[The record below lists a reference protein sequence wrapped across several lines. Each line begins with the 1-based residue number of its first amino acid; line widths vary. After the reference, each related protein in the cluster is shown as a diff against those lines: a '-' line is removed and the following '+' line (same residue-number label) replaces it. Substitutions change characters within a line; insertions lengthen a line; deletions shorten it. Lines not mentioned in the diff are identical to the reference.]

1 MTNILGF
8 FDPDSR
14 NPGIFEVPEIQHHK
28 FSYILGSILWTFRRC
43 AFKLEDWLQRYWHK
57 WQANGFSPVWILMWI
72 CKLAYDLARKLH
84 IWQAW
89 GFVSDLE
96 VFFWY
101 WNNIGYI
108 SLREIIIVIFFSP
121 NFSPSIFKKK
131 AIESMILLFI
141 KVFEKNSYILGSIL
155 WTFRWCLFKLE
166 DRLQQNVHKW
176 QANGFSPVWIIMWIF
191 KRALFLTRKL
201 HIWQAWGFA
210 SQILWYWNNIE

>member
-1 MTNILGF
+1 MNQWYFYSSKILKKK
-8 FDPDSR
+8 P
-14 NPGIFEVPEIQHHK
+14 
-28 FSYILGSILWTFRRC
+28 SYILGSILWTFRRC

-89 GFVSDLE
+89 GFVSNLE
-96 VFFWY
+96 VIFWY
-101 WNNIGYI
+101 WNNIGYT
-108 SLREIIIVIFFSP
+108 SLRVIINHCCDIFLPF
-121 NFSPSIFKKK
+121 FPSIFKKK
-131 AIESMILLFI
+131 PIELWYFYLSN
-141 KVFEKNSYILGSIL
+141 FEKDSYILGSIL

-191 KRALFLTRKL
+191 KRALFLTRKS

-210 SQILWYWNNIE
+210 SKILWYWNNIE

>member
-1 MTNILGF
+1 
-8 FDPDSR
+8 
-14 NPGIFEVPEIQHHK
+14 
-28 FSYILGSILWTFRRC
+28 
-43 AFKLEDWLQRYWHK
+43 
-57 WQANGFSPVWILMWI
+57 MWI

-96 VFFWY
+96 VIFWY
-101 WNNIGYI
+101 WNNIGYT
-108 SLREIIIVIFFSP
+108 SLRVIINHYCEIFLPFF
-121 NFSPSIFKKK
+121 PSIFK
-131 AIESMILLFI
+131 AELNYDTFI
-141 KVFEKNSYILGSIL
+141 YQFFEKDSYILGSIL

-191 KRALFLTRKL
+191 KRALFLTRKS

-210 SQILWYWNNIE
+210 SKILWYWNNIE